1 MSEWIPF
8 EEATYQAERAFVVA
22 PDHAAITLEQTF
34 ITVYT
39 GKGGKRYL
47 KGSAQVQNILLV
59 DLLDENDDL
68 DLILD
73 FGAEFKY
80 RLETPKINA
89 GKVFA
94 SNVSSSMHFTPTAPW
109 IQIPEPEF
117 EDLLNHLKIH
127 K

>member
-22 PDHAAITLEQTF
+22 PDLSAITLEQAL

-39 GKGGKRYL
+39 GKGSKRHL

-59 DLLDENDDL
+59 ELLEENDDL

-80 RLETPKINA
+80 RMQTPKINA

-94 SNVSSSMHFTPTAPW
+94 SNVSSSMQFTPTAPW

-117 EDLLNHLKIH
+117 KDLLNQLKIL